1 MIFVT
6 KHNQIFST
14 LFHFFVQENNKQHV
28 VQSLVLNDVWIK
40 RKTSHDH
47 IREWSE
53 ANNAL
58 CIMQENQVVCKKL
71 LVYTDSFN
79 GATPLNFLKE
89 VAFWNFPKQEKV
101 LLKIFTGS
109 GDFTPLKTK
118 KMTDRRVFFNY
129 IFQLMQWRLRLRR
142 WPKSSSIT
150 EWIKIQLKQWYINFK
165 IVFYLNLY
173 KKVSFFFLLLG

>member
-1 MIFVT
+1 MPGLKGRHHIT
-6 KHNQIFST
+6 ISENDWKQIT
-14 LFHFFVQENNKQHV
+14 LCAF
-28 VQSLVLNDVWIK
+28 
-40 RKTSHDH
+40 
-47 IREWSE
+47 
-53 ANNAL
+53 
-58 CIMQENQVVCKKL
+58 CKKIKWFVRNFWFTQIRL
-71 LVYTDSFN
+71 M
-79 GATPLNFLKE
+79 AQHPLNFLKE
-89 VAFWNFPKQEKV
+89 VSFWNSPKQ
-101 LLKIFTGS
+101 GG

-118 KMTDRRVFFNY
+118 KMTDCRVFFNY